1 MTEVRLDQKKLRPH
15 KAIVTARFDMPNVLT
30 NDPFVYVDLW
40 LRREHADDA
49 LFFWRQSASFY
60 RSAESL
66 PIEAKPVVLYY
77 SFMNAIKALLT
88 ARGITFAPK
97 HGVGSR
103 NMRRPGGKIV
113 LSNEGIRIFNSGVLP
128 ALSTYFGETETRQVH
143 SLEELLYNLVH
154 IHRTYCLT
162 YPTRRDIFLPLVEPV
177 FTRDDITGETRFEAY
192 VANDVDWEAY
202 RRYLPAN
209 FLHYP
214 RGVKRVIQSVDFVVT
229 TTATNPQTADLGHLR
244 DLNRIVRGRLKYIK
258 GASTLWYLKVDTPSD
273 IAREQLTITLA
284 AMHRLSELSRYH
296 PAHLNSLLNGQRN
309 WLLTEF
315 IQMSPPQ
322 FIDEVAAE
330 MTGYQILVPNVR
342 LPV

>member
-1 MTEVRLDQKKLRPH
+1 VTEVRLNQKILRAH
-15 KAIVTARFDMPNVLT
+15 KAIVDARFEMPNVLT

-40 LRREHADDA
+40 LRREHEEDA
-49 LFFWRQSASFY
+49 LFFWRQAASFY

-88 ARGITFAPK
+88 ARHVTFTAR
-97 HGVGSR
+97 HGVGSH

-113 LSNEGIRIFNSGVLP
+113 LSNEGVRIFANGVLP
-128 ALSTYFGETETRQVH
+128 ALSSYFGETEFQQVH
-143 SLEELLYNLVH
+143 SLETLLYNLVH

-162 YPTRRDIFLPLVEPV
+162 YPTRRDIFLPLVEPL
-177 FTRDDITGETRFEAY
+177 FRRDDATGETVFEAY
-192 VANDVDWEAY
+192 VGGDVDWEAY
-202 RRYLPAN
+202 RRFLPSN
-209 FLHYP
+209 FRHFS
-214 RGVKRVIQSVDFVVT
+214 RGTMRVIQSADFVVT
-229 TTATNPQTADLGHLR
+229 TTAIDPQTADLDQLR
-244 DLNRIVRGRLKYIK
+244 ALNRIVRGRLKYIK

-296 PAHLNSLLNGQRN
+296 PAQLNSLLDGQRN

-322 FIDEVAAE
+322 FIDEIAAE

-342 LPV
+342 VPV